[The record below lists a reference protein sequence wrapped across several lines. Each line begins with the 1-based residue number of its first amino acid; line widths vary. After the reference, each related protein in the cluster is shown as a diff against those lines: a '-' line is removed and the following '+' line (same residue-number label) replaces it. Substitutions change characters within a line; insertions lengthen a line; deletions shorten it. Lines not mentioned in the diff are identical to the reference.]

1 MDAAYIPTTT
11 AITNK
16 INNSSTTKLTGVVYN
31 YQMESVSGITG
42 KYFGA
47 TNGTQSGLVTVSDGY
62 LSMLMSSA
70 ISERAGDSGGT
81 IYLTNTSQN
90 RLIGIVKG
98 QSGNTMINGI
108 PWTSIAS
115 AYYSCTGLILSPKIN

>member
-1 MDAAYIPTTT
+1 
-11 AITNK
+11 
-16 INNSSTTKLTGVVYN
+16 
-31 YQMESVSGITG
+31 
-42 KYFGA
+42 
-47 TNGTQSGLVTVSDGY
+47 
-62 LSMLMSSA
+62 MLMSSA

-115 AYYSCTGLILSPKIN
+115 AYYSCTGLILSPKINVPIRPRVPTPKLCINLHQRV